1 MEISFTAYLCLLQG
15 VFGADDA
22 QKRFLY
28 ARSNDVFQLKFTEI
42 AVIVAVPAAMSAG
55 EATACRREP
64 GIPLVD
70 VPVPVSGAA
79 GRELSLH
86 LWRTVPDH
94 CLQ

>member
-1 MEISFTAYLCLLQG
+1 MEIRFTAYLCLLQG
-15 VFGADDA
+15 VFGTDDA

-42 AVIVAVPAAMSAG
+42 AVIAAVPAAMSAG

-70 VPVPVSGAA
+70 IPVPVGRAA
-79 GRELSLH
+79 GRETAKSSEDRSH
-86 LWRTVPDH
+86 QV
-94 CLQ
+94 